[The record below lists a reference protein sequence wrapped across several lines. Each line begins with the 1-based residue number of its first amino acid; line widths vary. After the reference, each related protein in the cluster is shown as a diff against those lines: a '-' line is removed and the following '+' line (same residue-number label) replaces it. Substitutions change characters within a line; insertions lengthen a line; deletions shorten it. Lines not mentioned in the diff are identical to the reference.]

1 MDVTGIH
8 PGDARG
14 RVLARVRSHSLAVV
28 RMSRKAR
35 PRLGRVRGP
44 ARSAGAT
51 GDALFKK
58 ALALQEQGKLAAAAE
73 AYRRVLETNPGNLDA
88 RNNLG
93 NTLRDSGDL
102 KAATACYHEVIATDP
117 NYALAH
123 FNMANV
129 HRAQDNLEAAA
140 ASYRRTLD
148 LRPDFSSACNNLGV
162 TLQGL
167 RRLDEATPWLYRA
180 VALDPR
186 NALAHLN
193 LGNVLREQGMHAE
206 AEASFRRAID
216 VAPRYV
222 DARCNLGSILRIQDR
237 LDESLACYNAARKI
251 DPKYPLVHFGLAET
265 LRAQGKIE
273 MAVAAFRR
281 AIEIDPS
288 NADIHNNL
296 GNALR
301 LLERMDEAQACYQ
314 RAMDLNPDHRDAR
327 MNFAIEQP
335 FLPDDPN
342 FARLI
347 VQLNHPATREAERIQ
362 ILFVLARGC
371 DDAGQYEEAKDYF
384 DRGNAL
390 KRKAVLFDRQA
401 HRAMLKKIS
410 GFFPHARPVAG
421 AKASTDGQVPVFL
434 LGMSRS
440 GKTLA
445 ESLLKQDPR
454 IFGGG
459 ERQFFIN
466 AIHEIRRERQI
477 EETFPD
483 CVPRF
488 DEAMVA
494 DLGAR
499 YMEGMRKLS
508 DAPYLLNTLPGH
520 HLHLGWILPV
530 LPTARVIFCRREPMD
545 QCLRIYFKLY
555 ATENAHA
562 YSFEEIAAYHDG
574 YRAMMSHWQSLY
586 GDRILEISYE
596 DMVRQPQEA
605 AGRMFAHLGIDVD
618 TAAIKA
624 NFNTREIG
632 QWRNYKAHL
641 GPLQAA
647 LAGLIV

>member
-1 MDVTGIH
+1 
-8 PGDARG
+8 
-14 RVLARVRSHSLAVV
+14 
-28 RMSRKAR
+28 MSRKAR
-35 PRLGRVRGP
+35 PGRNHAPVRP
-44 ARSAGAT
+44 TNDS
-51 GDALFKK
+51 LFKR
-58 ALALQEQGKLAAAAE
+58 ALALQEQGKLVAAAE
-73 AYRRVLETNPGNLDA
+73 AYRRVLETEPGHLDA

-93 NTLRDSGDL
+93 NTLRISGDAA
-102 KAATACYHEVIATDP
+102 AATACYQEVIDTDP

-129 HRAQDNLEAAA
+129 LRVQGNLEAAA
-140 ASYRRTLD
+140 AGYRRTLD
-148 LRPDFSSACNNLGV
+148 LRPDFPSACNNLGV
-162 TLQGL
+162 TLQDL
-167 RRLDEATPWLYRA
+167 RRLDEAAPWLYRA
-180 VALDPR
+180 VTLDPR
-186 NALAHLN
+186 NAMAHMN
-193 LGNVLREQGMHAE
+193 LGNVLRQQGKITE

-216 VAPRYV
+216 AAPRYV
-222 DARCNLGSILRIQDR
+222 DARCNLGSILRTQDR
-237 LDESLACYNAARKI
+237 LDESLVCYNAARKI
-251 DPKYPLVHFGLAET
+251 DPKHPLVQFGIAET

-281 AIEIDPS
+281 AIGLAPN

-347 VQLNHPATREAERIQ
+347 TQLNHPATSEGERIQ

-371 DDAGQYEEAKDYF
+371 DDAGQYDDAMDYF
-384 DRGNAL
+384 ARGNAM
-390 KRKAVLFDRQA
+390 KRKTVVFDRQA
-401 HRAMLKKIS
+401 HREMLKKVS
-410 GFFPHARPVAG
+410 GFFAQARTLPG
-421 AKASTDGQVPVFL
+421 ANEDANGQVPVFL

-445 ESLLKQDPR
+445 ESLLKQDLR

-459 ERQFFIN
+459 ERLFLIDAMN
-466 AIHEIRRERQI
+466 EIREERHI
-477 EETFPD
+477 EEVFPD
-483 CVPRF
+483 CAPRF
-488 DEAMVA
+488 DGAMVA

-499 YMEGMRKLS
+499 YMAGMRMLS
-508 DAPYLLNTLPGH
+508 DAPFLLNTLPGH
-520 HLHLGWILPV
+520 NLHMGWILPV
-530 LPTARVIFCRREPMD
+530 LPSARVIYCRREPLD
-545 QCLRIYFKLY
+545 QCLRIYFKLF
-555 ATENAHA
+555 ASENAHA
-562 YSFEEIAAYHDG
+562 YRFEEIAAYHDG
-574 YRAMMSHWQSLY
+574 YHAIMGLWQNLY

-596 DMVRQPQEA
+596 DLVHQPRET
-605 AGRMFAHLGIDVD
+605 AGRMFEHLGIDVD
-618 TAAIKA
+618 TAAIEA
-624 NFNTREIG
+624 DFNTREIG